1 MREAGWRQACA
12 VLLAC
17 VGQSPARCVAAGHRA
32 EGRPWLIVR
41 STSPSMA
48 ANSLASPRVSGRYL
62 LGMMAEWAR
71 TPRIAITVVLHAEP
85 SADIRAAHERF
96 SWHVEPAEIG
106 GTWWEQRALPRA
118 LAAIKP
124 DVLLAP
130 GYTAPLRSIPAVRAV
145 RPRSCRSSRIPSGS
159 VGAKACDAIRHAA
172 RRASRTRR
180 SSRSLSSLGS
190 EIARYLGVPAGQI
203 ELAPPG
209 APAVRTR
216 RAGRKASPWCCM
228 SGSLFNRR
236 HLADMIQAFAQV
248 SRQVPAARLVLVG
261 DNRTTPRQ
269 DPRALAAS
277 CGIAD
282 RVDWREYV
290 KDEEL
295 RSLYQSRRVF
305 LFLSDYEGFG
315 IPPMEA
321 FAHGVPAVVL
331 DTPVSREVYG
341 DGAVRVAS
349 DPGAIAAATCRDCSP
364 TMPHMRPLSLPAGRA
379 CRSTRGRTQPA
390 LLTRALEEAAR

>member
-1 MREAGWRQACA
+1 MRGSRP
-12 VLLAC
+12 
-17 VGQSPARCVAAGHRA
+17 SR
-32 EGRPWLIVR
+32 GRPPVADRPLHIAIDGRELVGKP
-41 STSPSMA
+41 TG
-48 ANSLASPRVSGRYL
+48 VGRYL

-71 TPRIAITVVLHAEP
+71 TSPHRYTVVLHAEP

-96 SWHVEPAEIG
+96 SWHVEPAETG
-106 GTWWEQRALPRA
+106 GTWWEQRVLPRA

-130 GYTAPLRSIPAVRAV
+130 GYTAPLRSIPPFVLCVHDVSFFAHPEWFGWREGLRRRFVT
-145 RPRSCRSSRIPSGS
+145 
-159 VGAKACDAIRHAA
+159 RHAA
-172 RRASRTRR
+172 RRARKIITLSEFSR
-180 SSRSLSSLGS
+180 S

-209 APAVRTR
+209 APAVERDGPGAR
-216 RAGRKASPWCCM
+216 QPLVLYA
-228 SGSLFNRR
+228 GSLFNRR

-269 DPRALAAS
+269 DPRALARD

-295 RSLYQSRRVF
+295 GSLYQSARVF

-349 DPGAIAAATCRDCSP
+349 DPGAIAAATVRLLTDDAA
-364 TMPHMRPLSLPAGRA
+364 HAAAVAAGRA
-379 CRSTRGRTQPA
+379 RLSVYTWSHSAGV
-390 LLTRALEEAAR
+390 LTRALEEAAR